1 MKRRSLR
8 NAVCLI
14 LMAAILTLTGCA
26 GIFHADKGD
35 VTDYSQ
41 TENWAYA
48 GIGENKKADVF
59 LICPTVDMKD
69 EFNMSLSDEE
79 TKASFLGALNME
91 RGIYEESARLYAPY
105 YQQAAMKVYELEE
118 KDRETYME
126 LAYADVSEAF
136 SYYLKN
142 WNEGRPIILAG
153 FSQGADMC
161 YRLMMEYFGDEQL
174 SEQLV
179 AVYAIG
185 WPLTEEMTQ
194 KYPQL
199 KPAQGET
206 DTGTI
211 ISFECEAKEVE
222 DTFIVPKGIRALSI
236 NPLNW
241 KTDGKA
247 ASKEENM
254 GACFTNYDGD
264 IAKEVPNL
272 CGGYLDEERGVVKVT
287 DISVEDYPAIVP
299 GLPQG
304 AYHIYDY
311 QFFYRNLQKNVE
323 VRLEQFNQK

>member
-69 EFNMSLSDEE
+69 EFNMLLSDEE

-153 FSQGADMC
+153 FSQGSDMC

-222 DTFIVPKGIRALSI
+222 DTFIVPKGSRALSI

-241 KTDGKA
+241 RTDGKA

-323 VRLEQFNQK
+323 VRVEQFNQK